1 MKNLF
6 VFAMFI
12 FAISIYS
19 YAANLDD
26 FIIHDFNTALKI
38 GEITGKNVVIMFS
51 SKSCY
56 YCKKFKEDVLTDKE
70 IQKWLRTEFIFAE
83 IYADKNKI
91 ANFKNK
97 SMNYVELFGAFGIRG
112 TPTFFFFDKEP
123 LAQLPGFVEKD
134 TFLSILK
141 YFKYL
146 KTRNIK
152 YQDFVKSNI
161 KVNIERKIL
170 KLKKEDIEYLLLND
184 PNTKKYNEKMD
195 KYTNVILDKVDK
207 KLEENFY
214 VIIYEK

>member
-56 YCKKFKEDVLTDKE
+56 YCKKFKEDVLTDKK

-83 IYADKNKI
+83 IYADKNKS